1 MLRMKT
7 SYRKEYSRHLNRD
20 MEYKVYGHAGKPM
33 LVFPTS
39 LGRFYQYEDSGMI
52 ATLFSFIEAG
62 KLQIWACDSIDEET
76 FFSSHWNHEDKAVRH
91 EQYDKYITQELI
103 PGILHESKWNNGGD
117 DQKIL
122 ISGCSMGAYYS
133 GSFFFRYPHYFDT
146 LIALSGVYS
155 TYYFFGDYMSENV
168 YYNSPL
174 HYLPSLAD
182 EDYLNRYRS
191 SRIILCVGQGAYEDE
206 MLHETRLI
214 EELLERKGI
223 PAQVDYW
230 GYDVDHDWYW
240 WNRQIYYYING
251 VL

>member
-1 MLRMKT
+1 MRI
-7 SYRKEYSRHLNRD
+7 SYHKEYSQHLHRD

-52 ATLFSFIEAG
+52 QTLAEFIEAG
-62 KLQIWACDSIDEET
+62 KLQLWACDSIDEET
-76 FFSSHWNHEDKAVRH
+76 FFSSHWNHEDKVNRH

-103 PGILHESKWNNGGD
+103 PGILHSSKENNCGS

-133 GSFFFRYPHYFDT
+133 ASFFFRYPQYFDT

-155 TYYFFGDYMSENV
+155 TYHFFGDYMSETV
-168 YYNSPL
+168 YLNSPL
-174 HYLPSLAD
+174 HYLPNLND
-182 EDYLNRYRS
+182 DYYLNAYRS

-206 MLHETRLI
+206 MLHETRLLQD
-214 EELLERKGI
+214 LLSRKSI
-223 PAQVDYW
+223 PARIDYW
-230 GYDVDHDWYW
+230 GHDVNHDWPW
-240 WNRQIYYYING
+240 WNKQIHYYVSG
-251 VL
+251 CL